1 MTPHQMLDE
10 ADFQEFVCAPF
21 ANPTTAREI
30 VTQAQSLRDKAMAML
45 AAEPQDDLL
54 TEIELA

>member
-21 ANPTTAREI
+21 ADPAKSLEI
-30 VTQAQSLRDKAMAML
+30 STQAHSLRAKAMAMI

-54 TEIELA
+54 SELL